1 MQCVI
6 LAGGLGTR
14 MAAARPGLPKSMIP
28 VAGRP
33 FLELQLDLL
42 RRGGVEEAVLCVG
55 HRAEKI
61 EEHFGDGRSFGIR
74 LSYSREE
81 EKLLGTG
88 GALRRALPLLEKEFL
103 LLYGDSYL
111 EVDCRSVFAYFSRV
125 DDPVLM
131 TVFRNRDRWV
141 KSNAAFRDGR
151 VMVYDKSP
159 GRRGLEYVDYGLS
172 VLSRASVE
180 EIPGGEFSN
189 LDRLYQRLAAAGRLA
204 GLEVS
209 RRFYEIGTPEGLEEL
224 RRHLEGDNP
233 QFKIW

>member
-14 MAAARPGLPKSMIP
+14 MADAHPGLPKSMIT

-42 RRGGVEEAVLCVG
+42 RRGGVEEAVICVG
-55 HRAEKI
+55 HRAGRI

-74 LSYSREE
+74 LVYSREE
-81 EKLLGTG
+81 EGLLGTG
-88 GALRRALPLLEKEFL
+88 GALRQALPLLRPEFL

-125 DDPVLM
+125 DGPVLM

-141 KSNAAFRDGR
+141 KSNAAFQNGR
-151 VMVYDKSP
+151 VTVYNKSS
-159 GRRGLEYVDYGLS
+159 GSGGLEYVDYGLS
-172 VLSRASVE
+172 VLSRTIVE

-189 LDRLYQRLAAAGRLA
+189 LDRLYQRLAGEGRLA
-204 GLEVS
+204 GLEVF
-209 RRFYEIGTPEGLEEL
+209 RRFYEIGSPEGLAEL
-224 RRHLEGDNP
+224 RHHLEVEKP
-233 QFKIW
+233 APVE